1 MKIELLARI
10 LRSWLLQIFFKR
22 RPRDMVNVIKWAQTQ
37 NQDQLA
43 EIGKRLEE
51 KVMPKTSQSKV
62 ADNLEKAYHKNDP
75 KELIFWLAY
84 AKFYG
89 FGFTIK
95 EGRKFFKK
103 IEELWPTG
111 HNCKLA
117 NAFHFLNASY
127 AQGYTERN
135 NSDQIYNYSAL
146 LAEFSQV

>member
-1 MKIELLARI
+1 MA
-10 LRSWLLQIFFKR
+10 
-22 RPRDMVNVIKWAQTQ
+22 NVITWVQTQ
-37 NQDQLA
+37 NQEKLA
-43 EIGKRLEE
+43 EIEDK
-51 KVMPKTSQSKV
+51 KAMPKIPQFKV
-62 ADNLEKAYHKNDP
+62 LDNLEKAYQKNDVE
-75 KELIFWLAY
+75 KLVFWLAY
-84 AKFYG
+84 ANVYNYVV
-89 FGFTIK
+89 T
-95 EGRKFFKK
+95 EGREFFKK